1 MATTMT
7 KTLLGTLDDLD
18 ALYEWI
24 EEACDEDAHPA
35 LAAVRAH
42 HLAMLGALA
51 GLPGD
56 WIKALREAADG

>member
-51 GLPGD
+51 GFPDDFRKLMN
-56 WIKALREAADG
+56 EARDA